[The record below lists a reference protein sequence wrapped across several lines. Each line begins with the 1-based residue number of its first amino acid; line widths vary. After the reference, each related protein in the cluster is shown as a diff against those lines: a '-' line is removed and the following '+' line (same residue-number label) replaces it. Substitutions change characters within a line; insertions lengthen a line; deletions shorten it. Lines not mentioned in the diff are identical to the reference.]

1 MLSFVPLPEIRVPAD
16 SVPGMPR
23 RERKKQQTRDA
34 LIHAALT
41 LCAAHGYDRTAVRE
55 ITDAVDVS
63 ERTFFRYFA
72 SKEDL
77 VLSLSRERTAAL
89 LGALATRPPDEE
101 PLTALRQAFRQSL
114 DFTPEAEAEYL
125 AVLKLIDATP
135 TLIAASLRDADEHS
149 EEIVTALALREGV
162 DPATDLRPRILA
174 ATFGVL
180 VFKAIHDW
188 RDAGETGVEAMLA
201 RLDGYVAQFGPSLFG
216 HWRNP

>member
-1 MLSFVPLPEIRVPAD
+1 MLSCVPDQTAPEAPAAPD
-16 SVPGMPR
+16 VPR

-34 LIHAALT
+34 LIEAALT
-41 LCAAHGYDRTAVRE
+41 LFEAGGYERTAVHE

-72 SKEDL
+72 GKEDL
-77 VLSLSRERTAAL
+77 VLAFSRDRTDAL
-89 LGALATRPPDEE
+89 LEALAARPPDEE
-101 PLTALRQAFRQSL
+101 PLIALRRAFRRSL
-114 DFTPEAEAEYL
+114 DFTPAAEARYL
-125 AVLKLIDATP
+125 SVLKLIDGTP

-149 EEIVTALALREGV
+149 AEIVAALARREDV

-188 RDAGETGVEAMLA
+188 RKAGETGVEAMLA
-201 RLDGYVAQFGPSLFG
+201 RLDSYAGQFGPGLFG